1 MQKTSSY
8 EKFMLPPILTPWSHS
23 FDLERAGVHVDM
35 PKMKIESHSQLVITA
50 PENNTCSQT
59 ALRTFNNPFVFCF
72 CQHWLFSPNAF
83 YRLDV
88 FIAHTW
94 DWPTG
99 HVHTTMHGGIWESPI
114 SVFSWRGWVSENDL
128 VLGESWRGEA
138 GSRHTRRLSLLPD
151 LQAPDTTPSRS
162 SPRAPP
168 GSARAAPARRLPLAP
183 RSPRAPGRLAPPRA
197 GPARAARPP
206 RRPPGGPSSR
216 AALPPPAAAPP
227 APERRRRGGRGRGC
241 GWGGLRPARN
251 KAAAAIL
258 RRGLA
263 PRRQRW
269 PGPTLAQGV
278 RPHLPRNPWRRRALL
293 PRTAGNAAAAPA
305 ALNGAFHHNEA
316 RRDLRAAARP
326 RRAAI
331 GPGTA
336 SRGQA
341 GLQGDAARDRRR
353 CRVKHWRR
361 VPGWASHE
369 AGCAA
374 AMLGLG
380 RRHFA
385 FWRRALLSLE
395 LLQNWQWRICYS
407 FTLLHTH
414 TGALVEWP
422 LGAQVPR
429 SARMQS

>member
-1 MQKTSSY
+1 
-8 EKFMLPPILTPWSHS
+8 MLPPILTPWSHS

-128 VLGESWRGEA
+128 VLGGAGGERQGAATRG
-138 GSRHTRRLSLLPD
+138 GSLSCRISRLLTR
-151 LQAPDTTPSRS
+151 
-162 SPRAPP
+162 PP
-168 GSARAAPARRLPLAP
+168 HG
-183 RSPRAPGRLAPPRA
+183 
-197 GPARAARPP
+197 ARPEL
-206 RRPPGGPSSR
+206 PP
-216 AALPPPAAAPP
+216 ALPAPPPPAASRSPPARPAPPGASPRRGPAPP
-227 APERRRRGGRGRGC
+227 APPARPTAPREGPPPAQPSRRRPQLPRPRRGGEEEDEDADVDEGRSVLRGTKRPLPFWDAAGPCGGSDGRARPLLRGC
-241 GWGGLRPARN
+241 SLTFPVIHGGGGPCSPRRLATRRRLRLLSMAPSTTTRRGGTCARQRGHGVRRLARAPRHVGRPACRETRPGTGGGVAWSTGAGCPDGLR
-251 KAAAAIL
+251 
-258 RRGLA
+258 
-263 PRRQRW
+263 
-269 PGPTLAQGV
+269 
-278 RPHLPRNPWRRRALL
+278 
-293 PRTAGNAAAAPA
+293 
-305 ALNGAFHHNEA
+305 
-316 RRDLRAAARP
+316 
-326 RRAAI
+326 
-331 GPGTA
+331 
-336 SRGQA
+336 
-341 GLQGDAARDRRR
+341 
-353 CRVKHWRR
+353 
-361 VPGWASHE
+361 HE

-395 LLQNWQWRICYS
+395 LLQNWQWRNCHS

-414 TGALVEWP
+414 AGALV
-422 LGAQVPR
+422 
-429 SARMQS
+429 